1 MPRNYPVEPDA
12 AERRSHAERVVWA
25 ALQELPDEAV
35 VISQFR
41 VVDDRGVLREADFV
55 VLIPDVGVG
64 VVEVKGGLVW
74 AVDGEWIS
82 RDSRGRDHSIK
93 DPMFQAQK
101 AGFAIRDFVTGQGV
115 AWPSWVP
122 VVILP
127 DTRLRADFAPP
138 DSKRGDWIDGRAHLA
153 ARLSAAVHTGEDFDA
168 DELVAVMERRLPRPS
183 PRQKAELAARRADTI
198 TRDQYPILRAL
209 RSNNRILVTGG
220 PGTGKTWLALE
231 HARQETVRG
240 ARVAVLCYN
249 RGLALDLNRRAAQ
262 WPVAQRP
269 AWIGTMHQLAL
280 DWTGIEVPADAG
292 PAFGDGLPAQLAAVA
307 PASDQRFD
315 LVVVDEAQ
323 DFAPGWWQAVRSVL
337 WEPDTDPMVIF
348 GDDDQELYGRGAT
361 GLPAVEGELTQNVRN
376 TLQIARVLQALTGEP
391 QEVRGASGPPVEFFP
406 ATAEDACTVAD
417 DVVRTLLDSG
427 DYGAGDIALLTTWR
441 RHRVQ
446 EQRLEELGA
455 VAFAESL
462 LSPDQVA
469 VCTVKGFKGLER
481 LVVVLAINGFHEESD
496 AEHLLRVGV
505 SRARDLLVVVGP
517 QEWLERLGWQHY
529 VTEPDRCP
537 AADVYSPTASALPA
551 VESGP

>member
-1 MPRNYPVEPDA
+1 MSRAIICVHPRLPEYAGAALNGTSPRARRDARGMPRNYPVEPDA

-153 ARLSAAVHTGEDFDA
+153 ARLSAAVHTGEDLDA

-209 RSNNRILVTGG
+209 RSTNRILVTGG
-220 PGTGKTWLALE
+220 PARTGGR
-231 HARQETVRG
+231 HAAPHREPSRRPHHHRPRPGLPHACRRGLRGGQPPAGRRG
-240 ARVAVLCYN
+240 ARRRPEVPDAPG
-249 RGLALDLNRRAAQ
+249 RAPRRRRSPRARRA
-262 WPVAQRP
+262 PRP
-269 AWIGTMHQLAL
+269 
-280 DWTGIEVPADAG
+280 
-292 PAFGDGLPAQLAAVA
+292 
-307 PASDQRFD
+307 R
-315 LVVVDEAQ
+315 
-323 DFAPGWWQAVRSVL
+323 
-337 WEPDTDPMVIF
+337 
-348 GDDDQELYGRGAT
+348 GR
-361 GLPAVEGELTQNVRN
+361 
-376 TLQIARVLQALTGEP
+376 
-391 QEVRGASGPPVEFFP
+391 
-406 ATAEDACTVAD
+406 
-417 DVVRTLLDSG
+417 
-427 DYGAGDIALLTTWR
+427 
-441 RHRVQ
+441 
-446 EQRLEELGA
+446 
-455 VAFAESL
+455 
-462 LSPDQVA
+462 
-469 VCTVKGFKGLER
+469 
-481 LVVVLAINGFHEESD
+481 
-496 AEHLLRVGV
+496 
-505 SRARDLLVVVGP
+505 RAR
-517 QEWLERLGWQHY
+517 R
-529 VTEPDRCP
+529 RC
-537 AADVYSPTASALPA
+537 AWTRA
-551 VESGP
+551 G